1 MMLFFTFIHNQGN
14 RAVVLISVH
23 GLVIDRVVSKVF
35 AYLHAKKSPTKGRC
49 TFRIIDDST
58 ISVVIPVSEA
68 GYTSKSW
75 YTRFLPNTKRGK
87 LVSTFT

>member
-35 AYLHAKKSPTKGRC
+35 AYLHAKSRPPKVDVHSGSSMTAR
-49 TFRIIDDST
+49 FR
-58 ISVVIPVSEA
+58 
-68 GYTSKSW
+68 W
-75 YTRFLPNTKRGK
+75 
-87 LVSTFT
+87 